1 MDLSPGSANTT
12 QYEADRAL
20 DILNSR
26 TLGIDKFMDD
36 NNLDAI
42 LYSGTAG
49 AGIGARA
56 GYPTI
61 IVPAGYQILNNKN
74 PLGLSFLAKAY
85 EEDKLIGY
93 AYDFEQAHAPRLSP
107 LLTPPLPGE
116 TITAV
121 PGPLPLAGAG
131 ITLAWSRR
139 LRRRLRGCAA
149 NR

>member
-1 MDLSPGSANTT
+1 
-12 QYEADRAL
+12 
-20 DILNSR
+20 
-26 TLGIDKFMDD
+26 MDD
-36 NNLDAI
+36 NSLDAI
-42 LYSGTAG
+42 IYSGTAG

-74 PLGLSFLAKAY
+74 PLGISFLAKAY

-107 LLTPPLPGE
+107 ALTPALPGE
-116 TITAV
+116 TITMV

-131 ITLAWSRR
+131 LAFGWTRR
-139 LRRRLRGCAA
+139 LRRRLLAA
-149 NR
+149 GAVASQPGR